1 MRKLL
6 VIGIGAGNPDHMTVQ
21 AISGLN
27 RADVLFIP
35 DKGAKKSD
43 LAELRRQICDRF
55 VTNPKSRRVEFD
67 VPVRAEPAPSYRSTV
82 DDWHEAIAEIYES
95 LIRDELAEDGCGA
108 FLIWGDP
115 SLYDSAL
122 RILDRVRLRGN
133 VAFELEVIPG
143 ITAVQALAASHKMAL
158 NRIGD
163 PVLITTGRRLT
174 QEGMPDNAGSTV
186 VMLDGKCAFNTL
198 ADKNLIIHWGAYLG
212 TPDEIV
218 IYGRLGEVG
227 EEIEKVREEA
237 RRKKG
242 WIMDTYL
249 LRKPDEPEELE
260 DRLIQTIL
268 YRNDLEI
275 ATWIIVEPWAE
286 EYLID
291 PHKEVQIRLFGKS
304 PQIGSIEI
312 EQSGDCLLIWP
323 FEGVIPR
330 LFIDD
335 RELEISPRT

>member
-21 AISGLN
+21 AIEGLN

-35 DKGAKKSD
+35 DKGAKKND

-55 VTNPKSRRVEFD
+55 VTNPASRRVEFD
-67 VPVRAEPAPSYRSTV
+67 VPVRAEPSPSYRATV
-82 DDWHEAIAEIYES
+82 DDWHEAIAEIYEG
-95 LIRDELAEDGCGA
+95 LIRDQLAEDGCGA

-122 RILDRVRLRGN
+122 RILERVRRRAN
-133 VAFELEVIPG
+133 VDFALEVIPG

-174 QEGMPDNAGSTV
+174 QEGMPENAGSTV

-198 ADKNLIIHWGAYLG
+198 DDENLVIHWGAYLG
-212 TPDEIV
+212 TPDEI
-218 IYGRLGEVG
+218 ILSGRLGDVG
-227 EEIEKVREEA
+227 AEIERVREEA
-237 RRKKG
+237 RQRKG

-249 LRKPDEPEELE
+249 LRKPGEPEE
-260 DRLIQTIL
+260 
-268 YRNDLEI
+268 
-275 ATWIIVEPWAE
+275 
-286 EYLID
+286 
-291 PHKEVQIRLFGKS
+291 G
-304 PQIGSIEI
+304 
-312 EQSGDCLLIWP
+312 
-323 FEGVIPR
+323 
-330 LFIDD
+330 
-335 RELEISPRT
+335 

>member
-27 RADVLFIP
+27 QADVLFIP
-35 DKGAKKSD
+35 DKGAKKNE
-43 LAELRRQICDRF
+43 LAELRRRICDRF

-67 VPVRAEPAPSYRSTV
+67 VPVRDMPVEDGPEPSYRATV
-82 DDWHEAIAEIYES
+82 DDWHEAIAAIYEG
-95 LIRDELAEDGCGA
+95 LIRDEITGDGCGA

-122 RILDRVRLRGN
+122 RILERVRLRGN

-163 PVLITTGRRLT
+163 SVLITTGRRLT
-174 QEGMPDNAGSTV
+174 EEGMPDNAGSAV
-186 VMLDGKCAFNTL
+186 VLLDGKCVFNTL
-198 ADKNLIIHWGAYLG
+198 ADKDVVIHWGAYLG
-212 TPDEIV
+212 TEDEIL
-218 IYGRLGEVG
+218 ISGRLSDVG
-227 EEIEKVREEA
+227 AEIERTREEA

-249 LRKPDEPEELE
+249 LRKPSAE
-260 DRLIQTIL
+260 D
-268 YRNDLEI
+268 
-275 ATWIIVEPWAE
+275 
-286 EYLID
+286 
-291 PHKEVQIRLFGKS
+291 
-304 PQIGSIEI
+304 
-312 EQSGDCLLIWP
+312 
-323 FEGVIPR
+323 
-330 LFIDD
+330 
-335 RELEISPRT
+335 

>member
-21 AISGLN
+21 AIDGLN

-35 DKGAKKSD
+35 DKGAKKND

-55 VTNPKSRRVEFD
+55 VTNPNSRRVEFD

-82 DDWHEAIAEIYES
+82 DDWHEAIAAIYES
-95 LIRDELAEDGCGA
+95 LIREELSQDGCGA

-122 RILDRVRLRGN
+122 RILERVRMRGN
-133 VAFELEVIPG
+133 VEFELEVIPG
-143 ITAVQALAASHKMAL
+143 ITAVQALAAGHRMAL

-163 PVLITTGRRLT
+163 AIQITTGRRLT
-174 QEGMPDNAGSTV
+174 EEGLPENAGSTV

-198 ADKNLIIHWGAYLG
+198 DDKDLVIHWGAYLG
-212 TPDEIV
+212 TPDEIL
-218 IYGRLGEVG
+218 ISGRLGDVG
-227 EEIEKVREEA
+227 DEIVKTREEA

-249 LRKPDEPEELE
+249 LRKPGEPEE
-260 DRLIQTIL
+260 
-268 YRNDLEI
+268 
-275 ATWIIVEPWAE
+275 
-286 EYLID
+286 
-291 PHKEVQIRLFGKS
+291 
-304 PQIGSIEI
+304 
-312 EQSGDCLLIWP
+312 
-323 FEGVIPR
+323 
-330 LFIDD
+330 
-335 RELEISPRT
+335 

>member
-35 DKGAKKSD
+35 DKGAKKND
-43 LAELRRQICDRF
+43 LAELRREICDRF

-82 DDWHEAIAEIYES
+82 DDWHEAIAAIYEA

-122 RILDRVRLRGN
+122 RILERVRLRDN

-143 ITAVQALAASHKMAL
+143 ITAIQALAAAHKIPL
-158 NRIGD
+158 NRIAEA
-163 PVLITTGRRLT
+163 VTITTGRKLAN
-174 QEGMPDNAGSTV
+174 GFPPDVDSV
-186 VMLDGKCAFNTL
+186 VVLLDGEDTFRRF
-198 ADKNLIIHWGAYLG
+198 ADQDVDIYWGAYLG
-212 TPDEIV
+212 TPDQILIAGKV
-218 IYGRLGEVG
+218 KDVA
-227 EEIEKVREEA
+227 EEIHRRRSEA
-237 RRKKG
+237 RRANG

-249 LRKPDEPEELE
+249 LR
-260 DRLIQTIL
+260 R
-268 YRNDLEI
+268 
-275 ATWIIVEPWAE
+275 ATTPSS
-286 EYLID
+286 
-291 PHKEVQIRLFGKS
+291 R
-304 PQIGSIEI
+304 
-312 EQSGDCLLIWP
+312 
-323 FEGVIPR
+323 
-330 LFIDD
+330 
-335 RELEISPRT
+335 

>member
-35 DKGAKKSD
+35 DKGEKKND

-82 DDWHEAIAEIYES
+82 DDWHDAIAAIYES
-95 LIRDELAEDGCGA
+95 LIRDEIAEDGCGA

-122 RILDRVRLRGN
+122 RILERVRQRGN

-163 PVLITTGRRLT
+163 FD
-174 QEGMPDNAGSTV
+174 PDHHRPQACRGG
-186 VMLDGKCAFNTL
+186 LGGKCRQHSRHAGWQMRL
-198 ADKNLIIHWGAYLG
+198 QHAGRQGSRHPL
-212 TPDEIV
+212 
-218 IYGRLGEVG
+218 GRLSRHAG
-227 EEIEKVREEA
+227 
-237 RRKKG
+237 
-242 WIMDTYL
+242 
-249 LRKPDEPEELE
+249 
-260 DRLIQTIL
+260 
-268 YRNDLEI
+268 
-275 ATWIIVEPWAE
+275 
-286 EYLID
+286 
-291 PHKEVQIRLFGKS
+291 
-304 PQIGSIEI
+304 
-312 EQSGDCLLIWP
+312 
-323 FEGVIPR
+323 
-330 LFIDD
+330 
-335 RELEISPRT
+335 

>member
-6 VIGIGAGNPDHMTVQ
+6 VIGIGAGNPEHMTVQ
-21 AISGLN
+21 AINGLN

-35 DKGAKKSD
+35 DKGAKKND

-55 VTNPKSRRVEFD
+55 VINPNSRRVEFE

-82 DDWHEAIAEIYES
+82 DDWHEAIAAIYEG
-95 LIRDELAEDGCGA
+95 LIRDELTEDGCGA

-122 RILDRVRLRGN
+122 RILERVRLRGN

-143 ITAVQALAASHKMAL
+143 ITAIQALAASHKMAL

-163 PVLITTGRRLT
+163 AILITTGRRLAE
-174 QEGMPDNAGSTV
+174 EGLPENAGSTI

-198 ADKNLIIHWGAYLG
+198 DDNDVTVHWGAYLG

-218 IYGRLGEVG
+218 ISGRIGDVG
-227 EEIEKVREEA
+227 DKIVSTREQA

-249 LRKPDEPEELE
+249 LRKPGEP
-260 DRLIQTIL
+260 
-268 YRNDLEI
+268 
-275 ATWIIVEPWAE
+275 
-286 EYLID
+286 
-291 PHKEVQIRLFGKS
+291 KK
-304 PQIGSIEI
+304 
-312 EQSGDCLLIWP
+312 
-323 FEGVIPR
+323 
-330 LFIDD
+330 
-335 RELEISPRT
+335 